1 MKKIFLLSILFYSLN
16 ASAGILLL
24 PNVKQIY
31 LDGDSS
37 VTFSKVYLVEK
48 VTYDGVDSSAAVTF
62 TAYKKEGGKL
72 FGVTDIPTAPQYYR
86 IPEGE
91 TNIIKYCLQQ
101 AKIYFTNLGYF
112 ANIK

>member
-1 MKKIFLLSILFYSLN
+1 MKKIILILSVFFSLH
-16 ASAGILLL
+16 ASAGILIL
-24 PNVKQIY
+24 PNTKQIY

-37 VTFSKVYLVEK
+37 VTFTKVYLVEK
-48 VTYDGVDSSAAVTF
+48 VFYDGTDSSAAVTF

-91 TNIIKYCLQQ
+91 TNIIKYCLQE
-101 AKIYFTNLGYF
+101 AKKYFTSLGYF
-112 ANIK
+112 ATIK